1 MLASLFAGV
10 AGLRNHQ
17 VRMNVIGNN
26 ISNINTI
33 GFKAGRS
40 IFQEALIQTLR
51 GAGRPSAVSGGT
63 NPVQLG
69 LGMNVAP

>member
-40 IFQEALIQTLR
+40 IFREALVQTLR
-51 GAGRPSAVSGGT
+51 GAGRPSSI
-63 NPVQLG
+63 
-69 LGMNVAP
+69 